1 MKVLLVGNGGRE
13 AAIAWKISKSS
24 KVEKLFIA
32 PGNGG
37 TAKYGENLNIAVT
50 DIAGL
55 KKFAVDNKI
64 DLTVVGPEVPLT
76 MGIAD
81 EFEAAGLKVFGPS
94 KEGAKL
100 EGSKDFSKK
109 IMEKYGIP
117 TAAYQTFEKQQY
129 EEAVAY
135 IEKQGAPI
143 VIKADG
149 LAAGKGV
156 VVAMTVQEAKEA
168 VTDIMQE
175 MVFGDSNTRVVIEE
189 FMDGEEAS
197 ILAFIDGKK
206 IVPMVSSQ
214 DHKRAFDGDMGPN
227 TGGMGTYSPAPVV
240 TEDVSKKVYDR
251 VLYPMME
258 ALNKEG
264 IDYRG
269 VLYAGLMIKN
279 GEPKVVE
286 FNARFGDPET
296 QVVLPRLKTDIIDI
310 FMAVAERRL
319 SEIDIEWYD
328 NAAVCVVLASGG
340 YPGDYESGKEI
351 SGIEAAEDAGLMVFH
366 AGTEIKDGKLLTKGG
381 RVLNVTAVGDSIE
394 GAIKNVYANIDKI
407 SFDKMFFRKD
417 IAHRAINRK

>member
-1 MKVLLVGNGGRE
+1 MKILLIGSGGRE
-13 AAIAWKISKSS
+13 AAIAWKLSQSS

-37 TAKYGENLNIAVT
+37 TAKYGENVSISVT
-50 DIAGL
+50 DLEGL
-55 KKFAVDNKI
+55 KQFAKDNLI

-76 MGIAD
+76 MGISD
-81 EFEAAGLKVFGPS
+81 LFEEAGLKVFGPS

-100 EGSKDFSKK
+100 EGSKDFSKR
-109 IMEKYGIP
+109 IMEKYNIP
-117 TAAYQTFEKQQY
+117 TAAYKTFEKNEY
-129 EEAVAY
+129 EAAINY
-135 IEKQGAPI
+135 IEEQGAPI

-156 VVAMTVQEAKEA
+156 VVAMTVKEAKDA

-197 ILAFIDGKK
+197 ILAFTDGKK

-214 DHKRAFDGDMGPN
+214 DHKRVFEGDQGPN

-240 TEDVSKKVYDR
+240 TEEVSKKVYDK

-296 QVVLPRLKTDIIDI
+296 QVVLPRLKSDLLDI
-310 FMAVAERRL
+310 FVAVAERKL
-319 SEIDIEWYD
+319 SEIEIEWYD

-340 YPGDYESGKEI
+340 YPGDYENGKVI
-351 SGIEAAEDAGLMVFH
+351 NGIEAAEKAGLMVFH
-366 AGTEIKDGKLLTKGG
+366 AGTELKEKALLTKGG
-381 RVLNVTAVGDSIE
+381 RVLNVTAVGDSIQE
-394 GAIKNVYANIDKI
+394 AVNNVYANIEKI
-407 SFDKMFFRKD
+407 NFDKMFFRKD